1 MSERYSRL
9 FTLPE
14 NLYAVGSPVVIAA
27 GTLLKDNQTGKIV
40 AQLKLRSISSE
51 IIKAVKVNLSL
62 FDTAGNPIGNV
73 VEYEYLDL
81 DVSRDTEFGQKNPV
95 FVAESKARS
104 YKVAVT
110 EVVFLDRSVWTTN
123 IEAWEPLSRPV
134 PLKINDPELLKQYQ
148 LRFGYRS
155 IYEPKEEKD
164 LWYCTCGELNHI
176 GEGCHCGNSLFE
188 LQTVDMV
195 ALEREKNERLSE
207 EAQQAAAEKAAA
219 EIQRQKNKKTLSI
232 VMAAVC
238 AVVALMLLVAKVIV
252 PNNEYNAAVAL
263 MEAGQYNEAI
273 AAFEAME
280 GYKDST
286 TQIEECKYMSAVS
299 LIEAGQYQ
307 EAIAA
312 FKAMEGY
319 RDSEE
324 RVDSIYREYIRSV
337 VVGDYIFFGTYEQ
350 DNNSSNGKE
359 DVEWLVLDRQEDK
372 IFVISRYALDCQPYN
387 TELTDAT
394 WATCSLRKWLNSE
407 FINNAFTAEEQ
418 AMIAEASISADK
430 NPQTTQDRVF
440 LLSNEEAARYFTT
453 DEARKCATTE
463 YANAQGAYTSWK
475 HSADGKA
482 ACWWW
487 TRSPLS
493 SDYQDIAYGINAA
506 GSTNSINPVN
516 HNAGAIRPVLW
527 ISLEP

>member
-1 MSERYSRL
+1 MEGYKDSTTQIEECKYMS
-9 FTLPE
+9 
-14 NLYAVGSPVVIAA
+14 AV
-27 GTLLKDNQTGKIV
+27 
-40 AQLKLRSISSE
+40 
-51 IIKAVKVNLSL
+51 SL
-62 FDTAGNPIGNV
+62 I
-73 VEYEYLDL
+73 
-81 DVSRDTEFGQKNPV
+81 
-95 FVAESKARS
+95 
-104 YKVAVT
+104 
-110 EVVFLDRSVWTTN
+110 
-123 IEAWEPLSRPV
+123 
-134 PLKINDPELLKQYQ
+134 
-148 LRFGYRS
+148 
-155 IYEPKEEKD
+155 
-164 LWYCTCGELNHI
+164 
-176 GEGCHCGNSLFE
+176 
-188 LQTVDMV
+188 
-195 ALEREKNERLSE
+195 
-207 EAQQAAAEKAAA
+207 
-219 EIQRQKNKKTLSI
+219 
-232 VMAAVC
+232 
-238 AVVALMLLVAKVIV
+238 
-252 PNNEYNAAVAL
+252 
-263 MEAGQYNEAI
+263 EAGQYQEAI

-337 VVGDYIFFGTYEQ
+337 VVGDYILFGTYEQ